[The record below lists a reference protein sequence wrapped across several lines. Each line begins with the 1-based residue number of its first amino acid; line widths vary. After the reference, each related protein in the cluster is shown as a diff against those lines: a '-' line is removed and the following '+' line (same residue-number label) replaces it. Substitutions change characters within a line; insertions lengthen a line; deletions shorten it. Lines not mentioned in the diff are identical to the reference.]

1 MEGRERTSMK
11 FPALLQ
17 VLGFF
22 LIAAPVMTAAQR
34 VHSVAFKGTDR
45 TFRVFAP
52 DGAAGD
58 ARQTP
63 APPLPVVLAI
73 HGGGTN
79 GETMAR
85 YSGLSEKASKAG
97 FIVVYPDGTGRLP
110 RVLTWNSGG
119 CCGYAQAR
127 GIDDVGFLR
136 EVVAFVIRTYNGDPA
151 RVYATGISNGAMMA
165 YRMAIEAPDIIAA
178 VAAVAGTLDVD
189 PALVKVPKPILHF
202 HGTEDEFVPWNGGRG
217 PKTSLGN
224 KHRSVP
230 ETIAAWVRVDGA
242 NSQPESVTLPDKAKD
257 GTVVIRHDYAPKPG
271 GFEVILYEIRGA
283 GHTWPGRARDGR
295 LLGKA
300 TANIDANDIIWEF
313 FSRYTLKKG

>member
-1 MEGRERTSMK
+1 MK

-17 VLGFF
+17 VLGFL

-136 EVVAFVIRTYNGDPA
+136 EVVAFIIRTYNGDPA

-242 NSQPESVTLPDKAKD
+242 NPQPESVTLPDKAKD

-283 GHTWPGRARDGR
+283 GHTWPGRARGGR

-313 FSRYTLKKG
+313 FSRHTLKKG